1 VDGAN
6 ILIKFQEQGETEMA
20 ATKRSLVNVDEMAV
34 ARNENES
41 LPTLFGRLGDD
52 VMQLFNSQLAL
63 FKVEIKEEASAYARG
78 AALIAVGAAIAMVG
92 FALLNVAIAFGVST
106 LFAQANF
113 SQPASYALGFVV
125 TGAFYV
131 LLGAI
136 VVLVMKNR
144 LAKQRIVP
152 PMTVAELR
160 KDKQWLKNEL

>member
-1 VDGAN
+1 
-6 ILIKFQEQGETEMA
+6 MA
-20 ATKRSLVNVDEMAV
+20 ATRTSLTRADDELATRTDARIDV
-34 ARNENES
+34 ARTENES
-41 LPTLFGRLGDD
+41 LPSLFSRLGDD

-78 AALIAVGAAIAMVG
+78 VTMIAVGAAIAMVG
-92 FALLNVAIAFGVST
+92 FALLNVAIAFAVST

-131 LLGAI
+131 LVGGI
-136 VVLVMKNR
+136 VVLLMKNR
-144 LAKQRIVP
+144 LAKQELMPQR
-152 PMTVAELR
+152 TVEELR